1 MSIHTFRRT
10 MVSVAV
16 AGFLFAVGASLPVDY
31 SAPAD
36 VADDV
41 VSSCALDVLAGLDEA
56 AEGDNGYPVPSL
68 GWNDAV
74 AACEGAASDVL
85 IYEDGSVAVLDTDYE
100 YPPFVFCMAG
110 EALCRD

>member
-1 MSIHTFRRT
+1 MSIYTFRRT

-16 AGFLFAVGASLPVDY
+16 AGFLFAVGASLPVNY

-41 VSSCALDVLAGLDEA
+41 VSSCAFDVLVGLDEA
-56 AEGDNGYPVPSL
+56 AEGWNDYPVPSL
-68 GWNDAV
+68 SWDDAV
-74 AACEGAASDVL
+74 AACQGTATDVL
-85 IYEDGSVAVLDTDYE
+85 IYEDGSVVVLDTDYE
-100 YPPFVFCMAG
+100 YPPFTFCMAG